1 MRKIKVIVSIFIF
14 SILLSVTSAIK
25 NQTRVI
31 EKEIYKIDKKI
42 VVKKK
47 DLQETELDF
56 FYLSSPRNISSK
68 INDLALTQYTPM
80 DLSRIYF
87 NYKDFIN
94 SEKKITNLKV
104 NNEKKTKKK

>member
-68 INDLALTQYTPM
+68 INDLAFTQYTPM

-87 NYKDFIN
+87 NYEDFIN